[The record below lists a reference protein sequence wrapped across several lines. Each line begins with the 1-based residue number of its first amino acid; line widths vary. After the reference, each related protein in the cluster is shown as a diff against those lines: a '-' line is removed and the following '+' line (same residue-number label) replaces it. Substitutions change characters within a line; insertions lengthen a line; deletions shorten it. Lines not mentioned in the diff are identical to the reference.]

1 MEQRSRNILSVK
13 RKRRLSASAAQK
25 QLFCSGANVCVGVEA
40 MCRIMSGNFNKTK
53 IITI

>member
-1 MEQRSRNILSVK
+1 MKQKSRNILSVK
-13 RKRRLSASAAQK
+13 RKRRQLARTSQK